1 MPIKNFKNYKII
13 NKFMPE
19 NFIEMPNSQ
28 MQQIETEIKER
39 LEYFY
44 DILFDT

>member
-1 MPIKNFKNYKII
+1 
-13 NKFMPE
+13 MPE
-19 NFIEMPNSQ
+19 NFIEILNSQ